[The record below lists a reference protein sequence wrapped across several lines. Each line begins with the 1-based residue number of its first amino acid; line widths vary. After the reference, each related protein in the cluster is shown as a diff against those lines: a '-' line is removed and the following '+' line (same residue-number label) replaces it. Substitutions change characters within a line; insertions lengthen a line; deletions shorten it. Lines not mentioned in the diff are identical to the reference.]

1 MLKATQLSLLDAAPR
16 LRQRPQGPSLAVLPD
31 AARVEERL
39 VRAARAGGSVQGRV
53 ACTVAELERDV
64 LRAAVRAGHAPR
76 VLPPLSLPLL
86 FREIAREHTPRG
98 SPFHRIRNEPGF
110 AGALGELLAVLEQGL
125 LPPEELHALA
135 PALPGPQR
143 DRIEALAA
151 LLCAAK
157 ELLARRRLGTQAGAL
172 AAAAKA
178 LRSDLPLPPLLAGA
192 QAVSFESVLDWTPL
206 RIELACALA
215 ARLQPLGV
223 PVRVLLPFSQ
233 SRAQD
238 LREALSAA
246 LRAFESAGA
255 RGAAPEIVLQ
265 EPDAAGPLA
274 KVLHRLF
281 ASGESEEPVPA
292 EARAAPLA
300 LCSCS
305 TPAAQARE
313 VARRCRELVDAGA
326 APDSIAVVARSL
338 AGGVAE
344 ELGAALDR
352 LSLPWRERRGR
363 PALPAPPA
371 QLALRLLELVERDFP
386 REELAA
392 ILGSRLLWM
401 REPSDALWPH
411 EIARWLRAAHV
422 RDDVSN
428 GGVSTRLTS
437 LAARL
442 RAKAEAS
449 SEPGRHGPSPEALAR
464 DALRV
469 EEVRRRAQRFIDAVR
484 ALPREGT
491 LRAHGAALLG
501 LLSRWELPR
510 RLRASPELPSAGAEA
525 GVAVPALVRAAAAAL
540 ARDQATLDALE
551 GACAG
556 LSAAAQALG
565 REGASWTRSEFAQLL
580 AGALAEASLR
590 PGGAR
595 GAAIQL
601 LELRELP
608 GRSFDHVLI
617 TGLVDGQ
624 LPARPQSDPLLS
636 DDERRA
642 INRAARRAVF
652 RAPAEGDALV
662 LPPRQIEEPL
672 LFHLGLCSAERT
684 AALFWPRA
692 DAQGRELLRSPFVD
706 EAARALGL
714 AEADLGR
721 APLSPIPRAADCRGE
736 ADLLARAALEAFAEP
751 AWRAT
756 PPISQQAARALAA
769 EVMASALRPRFE
781 RVAQAAFAERER
793 LRAFVGDVQP
803 GRFSGQLG
811 GAALLAAQPHFAY
824 NREAPLSAHQIE
836 EFATCGFRTLG
847 HRLVGIDADEEGED
861 DLGSKERGT
870 LLHRCLEA
878 FFRRLRREGRLPL
891 RGGPAREAELA
902 TLREVA
908 DEEMAAFARTEHV
921 GHRALWELRR
931 TELQQ
936 TLADL
941 IDAEALSEGEP
952 VEFERRF
959 GFGGEDEWEPLVL
972 PAPDG
977 SAEILVR
984 GTIDRVDRLSSGALA
999 VIDYK
1004 SAGEYSL
1011 RPRLR
1016 PEALFN
1022 PNFQLSLYAAVL
1034 AAREP
1039 GAPIDAAYISL
1050 RDARRTRSLRESLGK
1065 DAIDLDLLLE
1075 TRPAQRELQRA
1086 RTPPPP
1092 NLADAVWQRVGEMRR
1107 GALRIAPLTC
1117 DYCDLKPV
1125 CRIVALP
1132 NEDDEAG
1139 RG

>member
-39 VRAARAGGSVQGRV
+39 VSAARAGGSVQGRV

-64 LRAAVRAGHAPR
+64 LRAAVRAGQAPR

-98 SPFHRIRNEPGF
+98 SAFYRIRNEPGF

-125 LPPEELHALA
+125 LPPEELRALA

-143 DRIEALAA
+143 DRIEALAT

-157 ELLARRRLGTQAGAL
+157 ELLARRGLGTQAGAL

-178 LRSDLPLPPLLAGA
+178 LRGELPLPALLAGA

-206 RIELACALA
+206 RIELACAIS

-238 LREALSAA
+238 LREALSPA
-246 LRAFESAGA
+246 LRAFEGA
-255 RGAAPEIVLQ
+255 RGPTPEIVLH

-281 ASGESEEPVPA
+281 ASGEEPVPA
-292 EARAAPLA
+292 EAPAAPLA

-386 REELAA
+386 REEMAA
-392 ILGSRLLWM
+392 VLGSRLLWM

-428 GGVSTRLTS
+428 GGVSARLTS

-442 RAKAEAS
+442 RAKAEEA
-449 SEPGRHGPSPEALAR
+449 EKPDAPGRHGPGPEALSR

-469 EEVRRRAQRFIDAVR
+469 EEVRRRAQRFIDSVR

-510 RLRASPELPSAGAEA
+510 RLRASPELPSAGAEVGPA
-525 GVAVPALVRAAAAAL
+525 LPALVRAAAAAL
-540 ARDQATLDALE
+540 ARDQAALDALE

-565 REGASWTRSEFAQLL
+565 REGASWTRGEFAQLL

-617 TGLVDGQ
+617 AGLVDGQ

-636 DDERRA
+636 DEDRRA
-642 INRAARRAVF
+642 INHAARRAVF

-672 LFHLGLCSAERT
+672 LFHLGLCAAQRT

-692 DAQGRELLRSPFVD
+692 DAQGRELLRSPFAD

-714 AEADLGR
+714 ADADIGR
-721 APLSPIPRAADCRGE
+721 APLSPIPHPADCRGE

-756 PPISQQAARALAA
+756 PPLSRQSARALAA

-781 RVAQAAFAERER
+781 RLARAAFAERER
-793 LRAFVGDVQP
+793 LRAFVGDAQA

-824 NREAPLSAHQIE
+824 GREAPLSAHQIE

-861 DLGSKERGT
+861 DLGSRERGT

-878 FFRRLRREGRLPL
+878 FFRRLRREDRLPL
-891 RGGPAREAELA
+891 RGGPARHAELA

-908 DEEMAAFARTEHV
+908 DEEMAAFERTEHV

-931 TELQQ
+931 IELQQ

-952 VEFERRF
+952 LEFERRF
-959 GFGGEDEWEPLVL
+959 GFGGENEWEPLVL

-977 SAEILVR
+977 SAEIVVR
-984 GTIDRVDRLSSGALA
+984 GTIDRVDRLPSGALA

-1039 GAPIDAAYISL
+1039 GASIDAAYISL
-1050 RDARRTRSLRESLGK
+1050 RDARRTRSLRESLAK
-1065 DAIDLDLLLE
+1065 ETIDLEALLE
-1075 TRPAQRELQRA
+1075 TRPAQRELQRV

-1107 GALRIAPLTC
+1107 GSLRIAPLTC

-1132 NEDDEAG
+1132 NEDDEVG

>member
-1 MLKATQLSLLDAAPR
+1 
-16 LRQRPQGPSLAVLPD
+16 
-31 AARVEERL
+31 
-39 VRAARAGGSVQGRV
+39 
-53 ACTVAELERDV
+53 
-64 LRAAVRAGHAPR
+64 
-76 VLPPLSLPLL
+76 
-86 FREIAREHTPRG
+86 
-98 SPFHRIRNEPGF
+98 
-110 AGALGELLAVLEQGL
+110 
-125 LPPEELHALA
+125 LPPEELRALA

-143 DRIEALAA
+143 DRIAALAT

-157 ELLARRRLGTQAGAL
+157 ELLARRGLGTQAGAL

-178 LRSDLPLPPLLAGA
+178 LRADLPLPPLLAGA
-192 QAVSFESVLDWTPL
+192 QSVSFESVLDWTPL
-206 RIELACALA
+206 RIELACALS

-238 LREALSAA
+238 LREALSPA

-255 RGAAPEIVLQ
+255 RGPAPEIVLD

-281 ASGESEEPVPA
+281 ASDEGPVPP
-292 EARAAPLA
+292 EAGAAPLA

-313 VARRCRELVDAGA
+313 VARRCRELVEAGA

-344 ELGAALDR
+344 ELGAGLDR

-392 ILGSRLLWM
+392 VLGSRLLWM

-428 GGVSTRLTS
+428 GGVSARLTS

-442 RAKAEAS
+442 RAKAEAK
-449 SEPGRHGPSPEALAR
+449 SEPGRHGATPEALAR
-464 DALRV
+464 DAQRV
-469 EEVRRRAQRFIDAVR
+469 EEVQRRAQRFIDAVR
-484 ALPREGT
+484 GLPREGT

-501 LLSRWELPR
+501 LLSRWELPH
-510 RLRASPELPSAGAEA
+510 RLRASPELPSSGNEA
-525 GVAVPALVRAAAAAL
+525 GPALPALVRAAAAAL
-540 ARDQATLDALE
+540 ARDQAALEALE
-551 GACAG
+551 GTCAG

-565 REGASWTRSEFAQLL
+565 REAASWTRAEFAQLL

-617 TGLVDGQ
+617 VGLVDGQ

-672 LFHLGLCSAERT
+672 LFHLGLCAAQRT

-692 DAQGRELLRSPFVD
+692 DAQGRELLRSPFAD

-714 AEADLGR
+714 AEADIGR

-756 PPISQQAARALAA
+756 PPVSQQVARALAA
-769 EVMASALRPRFE
+769 EVVASGLRQRFE
-781 RVAQAAFAERER
+781 RVARAAFAERER
-793 LRAFVGDVQP
+793 LRAFVGDGQP

-824 NREAPLSAHQIE
+824 GREAPLSAHQIE

-847 HRLVGIDADEEGED
+847 HRLVGIDAEEEGED

-921 GHRALWELRR
+921 GHRALWDLRR

-977 SAEILVR
+977 SAEIAVR
-984 GTIDRVDRLSSGALA
+984 GTIDRVDRLPSGVLA

-1034 AAREP
+1034 ASREA
-1039 GAPIDAAYISL
+1039 GVPIDAAYISL
-1050 RDARRTRSLRESLGK
+1050 RDARRTRSLRESLAK
-1065 DAIDLDLLLE
+1065 DAIDLDALLE

-1092 NLADAVWQRVGEMRR
+1092 NLADAVWQRVGEMRH
-1107 GALRIAPLTC
+1107 GALRVAPLTC